1 MQKVKL
7 LFVHIDSGFRYRDY
21 LFNNLNARQ
30 KEKAMRFKNEVD
42 QIRSIVSSY
51 LVNQLSN
58 EEILF
63 NESGKPYYQNGPYFN
78 VSHSGK
84 YIIIAISEKE
94 VGADI
99 EENVAKNMS
108 TLLPIFNEVET
119 KMIKE
124 HADFYYLWCA
134 KESLIKCV
142 GGSLNK
148 IREIPSL
155 PLNGIKTYKGK
166 DYYSQTFIYDHH
178 IVSITLEGNESFDID
193 IKKVEHFP
201 FVI

>member
-1 MQKVKL
+1 MGA
-7 LFVHIDSGFRYRDY
+7 FWSERITRR
-21 LFNNLNARQ
+21 ARQ
-30 KEKAMRFKNEVD
+30 RLAKANALSPGCSRF
-42 QIRSIVSSY
+42 
-51 LVNQLSN
+51 
-58 EEILF
+58 
-63 NESGKPYYQNGPYFN
+63 P
-78 VSHSGK
+78 
-84 YIIIAISEKE
+84 
-94 VGADI
+94 
-99 EENVAKNMS
+99 
-108 TLLPIFNEVET
+108 ET
-119 KMIKE
+119 C
-124 HADFYYLWCA
+124 DS